1 MSGCRGTSINGFMEE
16 PRMETGDMARTL
28 RSLETGTVLTLF
40 YQKKSQRPERR
51 TFQLKL
57 DIRQV
62 IWFRTPEKVEGD
74 IDVREIKE
82 IRPGK
87 NSRDFER
94 YPEDA
99 RKLDA
104 SLCFIVLYGA
114 DFRLKTLSVA
124 AFSEEEVNLWISGLN
139 WAVSDTQKSRGP
151 LQIERWLRNQFDAM
165 DRARDGRKSRPDRR

>member
-1 MSGCRGTSINGFMEE
+1 MSGCRIVNMNGFLEE
-16 PRMETGDMARTL
+16 PRMETGDINRTM
-28 RSLETGTVLTLF
+28 RHLETGTVLTLF

-57 DIRQV
+57 DTRQV
-62 IWFRTPEKVEGD
+62 IWFRTPEKVEGEID
-74 IDVREIKE
+74 IREIKE

-104 SLCFIVLYGA
+104 SLCFIILYGA
-114 DFRLKTLSVA
+114 DFRLKTISVA
-124 AFSEEEVNLWISGLN
+124 AFSEEEVTLWISGLT
-139 WAVSDTQKSRGP
+139 WALTDTLSSPSP
-151 LQIERWLRNQFDAM
+151 LQAERWLRMQFEAM
-165 DRARDGRKSRPDRR
+165 DRAKDGRYDCI